1 MSDTLQIQQYLKD
14 NIDYILSKDNIT
26 IFFPPA
32 SGHYKDQDVTV
43 ELDQVLNVPLLAA
56 YDNNGMILNL
66 LKENRKFTVDE
77 EKRLVTVHMN
87 TRTTIMLRDIPENTN
102 QEDVKKLFG
111 EFSSF
116 IVDMKPEIGDN
127 FLVDFKTA
135 DITQNAFVYV
145 RQQTFNGKSI
155 ACCIKSNYNYYT
167 PQYYF
172 PPQENNT
179 IFFDYSKDY
188 DENKRGR
195 GRGRGK
201 KYQNGGGVYR
211 GNTPKTF
218 NNNRRNESPKVV
230 SQDLGSENFPPLSPN
245 FNTRNVEGE
254 KKQIDQQS
262 DIVKGTEV
270 NTPEWDV
277 TSMETGKSVNIEWNN
292 KKSDQSNIGETNQE
306 NSQGNNTQVNGS
318 TKDSKQEIT
327 ESTTTL
333 CYADI
338 VKRNV
343 EKASQT
349 KSSNAS
355 FNVYKG
361 SFSVAVKEPKVP
373 KSDRKLNPIPQDQ
386 PLVNPSN

>member
-1 MSDTLQIQQYLKD
+1 MSDTLQIQQSLKD
-14 NIDYILSKDNIT
+14 NIDYVLSKDNIT
-26 IFFPPA
+26 IFFPPE
-32 SGHYKDQDVTV
+32 SGQYKDQDVTV
-43 ELDQVLNVPLLAA
+43 DLDQVLSVPLLAA
-56 YDNNGMILNL
+56 YDNSEMILNL

-77 EKRLVTVHMN
+77 EKKLVTVHMN
-87 TRTTIMLRDIPENTN
+87 TRTTIMLRDIPESTN

-127 FLVDFKTA
+127 YLVDFKTA

-218 NNNRRNESPKVV
+218 NNNTRRNESPKVV
-230 SQDLGSENFPPLSPN
+230 SQDLGSEYFPPLSPN
-245 FNTRNVEGE
+245 FNKRNMEAE
-254 KKQIDQQS
+254 KKHQTDQQS
-262 DIVKGTEV
+262 DIVKGTVEV

-277 TSMETGKSVNIEWNN
+277 TSMETGKSVNNEWNN
-292 KKSDQSNIGETNQE
+292 KKGNQSNIGETNQE
-306 NSQGNNTQVNGS
+306 NSQGNDCTEV
-318 TKDSKQEIT
+318 SKQEIT
-327 ESTTTL
+327 APTTTL

-338 VKRNV
+338 VKQNV
-343 EKASQT
+343 EKAPQT

-361 SFSVAVKEPKVP
+361 SFSVAAKEPKIP
-373 KSDRKLNPIPQDQ
+373 KTDRKLDAIPQDQ
-386 PLVNPSN
+386 PLVNPTN